1 MNLIISRRRR
11 RDDDDDHHQGR
22 IIPKSKKIQ
31 AVHSLAM
38 NE

>member
-11 RDDDDDHHQGR
+11 DDDDDQGR

-31 AVHSLAM
+31 AVYSLAM

>member
-1 MNLIISRRRR
+1 MNLIISSRRR
-11 RDDDDDHHQGR
+11 RDDDDDEGR
-22 IIPKSKKIQ
+22 IIPKSKKMQ